1 MRRQVFWLVIGLSL
15 ATAVSIVAQQGTWV
29 LQNNGQALIASTP
42 NGTSA
47 VSITQKNSSAKAL
60 TIVGGLVTDGCT
72 GCGSGGGTPGG
83 SSGDVQCNVS
93 GSFGACDT
101 GVFTD
106 NSTSHTV
113 SNTNIVATGKIG
125 DGSHY
130 LIKWDGTNGLVAFR
144 DSADASYVQVRGG
157 FQAESDVIME
167 QQDGANGIK
176 WFNGSAFDA
185 GLYRN
190 AAGVLE
196 VNNGTAGTFRDLK
209 LEMLRV
215 GQTTAPTCTSS
226 CGTSPSVTGS
236 DTAMLVTMG
245 ASGSPA
251 SGFVVTFNHTWATAP
266 SCIMQS
272 AKSGM
277 VVGKMPIALA
287 VTTTTVT
294 VTTNGTAPGNS
305 DVYAMHCI
313 GVS

>member
-47 VSITQKNSSAKAL
+47 VSITQKNASAKAL
-60 TIVGGLVTDGCT
+60 TIVGGLVVDGCT
-72 GCGSGGGTPGG
+72 GCGGASVPG
-83 SSGDVQCNVS
+83 SSGDVVCNVS
-93 GSFGACDT
+93 SAFGACDT
-101 GVFTD
+101 GVFTA
-106 NSTSHTV
+106 NSATHTV
-113 SNTNIVATGKIG
+113 SQTNVVATGKIG

-130 LIKWDGTNGLVAFR
+130 LIKWDGVNGVVPFR
-144 DSADASYVQVRGG
+144 DSSDSSYVQVRGG
-157 FQAESDVIME
+157 FQAESDVTME

-176 WFNGSAFDA
+176 WFSGSAFDA

-226 CGTSPSVTGS
+226 CGTSPSVSGS

-251 SGFVVTFNHTWATAP
+251 SGFVITFNHTWATAP

-277 VVGKMPIALA
+277 VAGKMPITLA